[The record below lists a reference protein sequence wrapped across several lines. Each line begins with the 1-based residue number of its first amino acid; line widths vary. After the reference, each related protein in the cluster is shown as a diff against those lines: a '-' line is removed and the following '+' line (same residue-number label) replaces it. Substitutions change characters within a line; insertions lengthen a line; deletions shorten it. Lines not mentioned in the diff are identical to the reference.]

1 MPLVL
6 CRNGFSHD
14 CLSICGHVKRFALH
28 YCANCIK
35 VALRLCCAEFAVKQ
49 PPHELREADPLFR
62 SAPLRLGVEMI
73 RQRDDRSHGDIIA
86 SPSALSAD
94 LPRALGTQADV
105 RSVPW
110 RSRCPAAERRVQR
123 RRWQP

>member
-1 MPLVL
+1 MHH
-6 CRNGFSHD
+6 RADG
-14 CLSICGHVKRFALH
+14 VKIAM
-28 YCANCIK
+28 
-35 VALRLCCAEFAVKQ
+35 RLCGAEFSVEQ
-49 PPHELREADPLFR
+49 PPHELSEADPLFC

-73 RQRDDRSHGDIIA
+73 RQRDDRSHDDIIA
-86 SPSALSAD
+86 SHSVLSAD
-94 LPRALGTQADV
+94 LPRALGMQADV